1 MKQVILR
8 LISVVFLVFLSFLA
22 FSALERAFK
31 KPKPQVP
38 TIITRYDTVQVTPR
52 WLNDSIKAWKSRKAT
67 TDTVNIIISNTI
79 ISHDTIYIGSDTA
92 NRPRIWPVLEFH
104 GGVRFGDTA
113 SIVTFSLH
121 SGLRAASRVFTPGIL
136 TDIEADTGSI
146 PKLTYAPFPEPK
158 SPPLLYRLKYIL
170 AGALL
175 MKAIR

>member
-8 LISVVFLVFLSFLA
+8 LISVCGLVFLSFLA
-22 FSALERAFK
+22 FGALERAFK
-31 KPKPQVP
+31 KPKPVIP
-38 TIITRYDTVQVTPR
+38 TIITRYDTVEVAPK
-52 WLNDSIKAWKSRKAT
+52 WLVDSEKVWKKRKAT

-79 ISHDTIYIGSDTA
+79 IAHDTIYIGSDTA

-113 SIVTFSLH
+113 TVVTFSLH
-121 SGLRAASRVFTPGIL
+121 SGVRAASRVFTPGIL
-136 TDIEADTGSI
+136 TDIETDSSSI
-146 PKLTYAPFPEPK
+146 PRLTYAPFPEPK